1 MIGKIRNVELG
12 DVCDFLSGFPFKSTD
27 FSSNPNDIFLVKGS
41 NTGHQF
47 IAFEVGPWLKVMDYQ
62 NYLKY
67 ELQEDDVIIA
77 MDRPIVG
84 DQLKYCW
91 MKKNDPKSL
100 LVQRMARLRGS
111 QELDIKYLRYV
122 IGGSEFKGYI
132 DTITTGANVPHIS
145 GPDIKKFR
153 FPLPPLKTQKK
164 IAAILSAYD
173 DLIENNLKRI
183 KLLEEMAQI
192 TYEEW
197 FVRMRFPGYESTP
210 INPTTGLPVEWEK
223 EFLGDLVTTQYGYTE
238 SAINDD
244 SLPKFLR
251 ITDFNKASFIN
262 WPEVPNCPI
271 DDKAYEKYK
280 LEVGDVI
287 VVRMA
292 DPGKVAIIEK
302 DIRSVFASYC
312 IRLRPKDKNRLTPY
326 YFFYTLR
333 AEQYQGF
340 VFGASTGATRR
351 SANAKTL
358 TYYDIVI
365 PAPEILGAFEEMVS
379 AVRKVMNLYLD
390 QNQRLREARDIL
402 LPRLM
407 TGVID
412 VESYNPADL
421 LKEVA

>member
-197 FVRMRFPGYESTP
+197 FVRMRFPGYESVP
-210 INPTTGLPVEWEK
+210 IDSTTGLPEEWKTVKLREVLQLNYGKALKAETRIKGDIPVYGSSGIVGTHKDALVEGCGIIIGRKGNVGSVFW
-223 EFLGDLVTTQYGYTE
+223 
-238 SAINDD
+238 SHD
-244 SLPKFLR
+244 SFY
-251 ITDFNKASFIN
+251 
-262 WPEVPNCPI
+262 PI
-271 DDKAYEKYK
+271 DTVYFVTSTHTPHFLYYVLRNSKFDNSDAAVPGLNRDSAYSVEITLPSEAMERQFSERIKKNFSVIQSLEK
-280 LEVGDVI
+280 
-287 VVRMA
+287 
-292 DPGKVAIIEK
+292 
-302 DIRSVFASYC
+302 
-312 IRLRPKDKNRLTPY
+312 
-326 YFFYTLR
+326 
-333 AEQYQGF
+333 
-340 VFGASTGATRR
+340 
-351 SANAKTL
+351 
-358 TYYDIVI
+358 
-365 PAPEILGAFEEMVS
+365 
-379 AVRKVMNLYLD
+379 
-390 QNQRLREARDIL
+390 QNQLLREARDIL

-407 TGVID
+407 TGIID
-412 VESYNPADL
+412 VDSYNPADL

>member
-197 FVRMRFPGYESTP
+197 FVRMRFPGFESVP
-210 INPTTGLPVEWEK
+210 IDSTTGLPEKWKTAKLREVLQLNYGKALKAETRIKGDIPVYGSSGIVGTHKDALVEGCGIIIGRKGNVGSVFW
-223 EFLGDLVTTQYGYTE
+223 
-238 SAINDD
+238 SHD
-244 SLPKFLR
+244 SFY
-251 ITDFNKASFIN
+251 
-262 WPEVPNCPI
+262 PI
-271 DDKAYEKYK
+271 DTVYFVTSTHTPHFLYYVLRNSKFDNSDAAVPGLNRDSAYSVEITLPSEAMERQFSERIKKNFSVIQSLEK
-280 LEVGDVI
+280 
-287 VVRMA
+287 
-292 DPGKVAIIEK
+292 
-302 DIRSVFASYC
+302 
-312 IRLRPKDKNRLTPY
+312 
-326 YFFYTLR
+326 
-333 AEQYQGF
+333 
-340 VFGASTGATRR
+340 
-351 SANAKTL
+351 
-358 TYYDIVI
+358 
-365 PAPEILGAFEEMVS
+365 
-379 AVRKVMNLYLD
+379 
-390 QNQRLREARDIL
+390 QNQLLREARDIL